1 MLICSDA
8 PHHAKVHNVQCNS
21 DATAHAKLIVHVSCW
36 GVCVCVF
43 WSLVVDCLLC
53 VCGLW
58 IVCCLFV
65 GVCAC
70 LSVCVCVCVCS
81 VCCAISNAVFHFFT
95 KIFTN

>member
-36 GVCVCVF
+36 GVCVRVCFGV
-43 WSLVVDCLLC
+43 WWWTVCC

-70 LSVCVCVCVCS
+70 LSVCVYVFVCVLC
-81 VCCAISNAVFHFFT
+81 VVLLAMQFF
-95 KIFTN
+95 IFLQ